1 MSAAQ
6 LAAFAPE
13 LAILEA
19 HPRVRLRVH
28 VTKVSKEQS
37 LSRSL
42 LSPQLEIE
50 VELVPRVANNDVL
63 HLPTLD
69 EKLATAIP
77 TVTID
82 KIPITTDSETTPLPP
97 YTIPGRPHVLSIVQ
111 SVAAEC
117 SPEDRVLVA
126 ACGPTGLSNDVR
138 DAVRDCTRSDG
149 PSLTLHLEA
158 FGW

>member
-1 MSAAQ
+1 M
-6 LAAFAPE
+6 
-13 LAILEA
+13 
-19 HPRVRLRVH
+19 H

-37 LSRSL
+37 LSPSL
-42 LSPQLEIE
+42 SSPQLEIE
-50 VELVPRVANNDVL
+50 IGSVPSVATNDVL

-82 KIPITTDSETTPLPP
+82 MVPITSDSEATTLPS
-97 YTIPGRPHVLSIVQ
+97 YALPGRPDIRSTVQ
-111 SVAAEC
+111 SIAAEC
-117 SPEDRVLVA
+117 APSDRILVA

-149 PSLTLHLEA
+149 PSLKLHLEA